1 MGGGGIENCICAA
14 LGTGPFTLFGRPQE
28 NGYATEASAATE
40 FTLNRCIKAYVGDNT
55 SKCQNTL
62 VEVLVSEKFVM
73 LCDIL
78 FRNFRVKDYR
88 RYIDLTKIHYRMK
101 NNLYEKS
108 PHLFLRDILQL
119 WREFEKVGRDI
130 VRLTSIF
137 SDRCRVSFQK
147 QVGVEFELE
156 ACEENAEDN
165 CILNTETC
173 VMDLTAPNNN
183 INDFSIVYNN
193 MNNNNSGD
201 SCTTIQQLT
210 LTHSDRSS
218 HPDPTDRTCKTCG
231 CNALNS
237 QFLICDGCECAYHMN
252 CIRPAVKVIPT
263 QYWYCKSC
271 TGTSKKKKTPKKKK
285 KATGPHEHCVACKK
299 RLENTEFTETPLV
312 LVEPRREGPMSNV
325 KESDDLGPQE
335 LCKLCGLKEEDDK
348 IFLKCGHAYCLYKN
362 YHVRCLKETQI
373 ASEQQLNR
381 PCWYCPSCLC
391 RGCYADV
398 DDENIVLCDGC
409 DEAYHIYCMK
419 PPRDSVPKG
428 EWYCVACNLGR
439 ARKAMRIHQEA
450 LVLKYQTKQ
459 G

>member
-1 MGGGGIENCICAA
+1 MF
-14 LGTGPFTLFGRPQE
+14 LLPF
-28 NGYATEASAATE
+28 
-40 FTLNRCIKAYVGDNT
+40 
-55 SKCQNTL
+55 
-62 VEVLVSEKFVM
+62 
-73 LCDIL
+73 
-78 FRNFRVKDYR
+78 
-88 RYIDLTKIHYRMK
+88 
-101 NNLYEKS
+101 
-108 PHLFLRDILQL
+108 
-119 WREFEKVGRDI
+119 
-130 VRLTSIF
+130 
-137 SDRCRVSFQK
+137 FQ
-147 QVGVEFELE
+147 
-156 ACEENAEDN
+156 DN

-285 KATGPHEHCVACKK
+285 KATAPHEHCVACKK
-299 RLENTEFTETPLV
+299 RLENREFTETPLE
-312 LVEPRREGPMSNV
+312 LVEPRREGPVSNA
-325 KESDDLGPQE
+325 KESDELGPQE

-428 EWYCVACNLGR
+428 EWYCVGCNLGR